1 MLSSTALLLQQARAR
16 GYAVGA
22 FNIYNLEGAMAVVKA
37 AEELQSPVILQI
49 LPSAL
54 QLGGRSLAAMCL
66 AMAQEATVEGALHL
80 DHCDSADMLAFALDC
95 GFSSVMADGSALSY
109 EENIRFTRRI
119 VALAAARGRAVEAEL
134 GKLSGEEDGIT
145 VAEREAKMTD
155 PDEAV
160 DFVSKTEVAGLA
172 VCIGNVHGPYHQRP
186 DLDFGRLAKIAERVE
201 VPLVLHGTSG
211 LPDEMIVRAI
221 GYGVCKFN
229 VNTEVRTAYMQALG
243 DRFRST
249 AKVELVEIMQLG
261 IAAMKEPVQEKI
273 RLFKSANMSAC
284 SNR

>member
-37 AEELQSPVILQI
+37 AEELQSPVILQL

-54 QLGGRSLAAMCL
+54 QLGGRPLATMCL
-66 AMAQEATVEGALHL
+66 ALAQEATVEVALHL
-80 DHCDSADMLAFALDC
+80 DHCDSAEMLAFALEC

-172 VCIGNVHGPYHQRP
+172 VCIGNVHGPYHQPP
-186 DLDFGRLAKIAERVE
+186 DLDFGRLANIAKRVE

-211 LPDEMIVRAI
+211 LPDEMITRAI

-249 AKVELVEIMQLG
+249 AKVELLEIMQLG
-261 IAAMKEPVQEKI
+261 IAAMKKPVQEKI